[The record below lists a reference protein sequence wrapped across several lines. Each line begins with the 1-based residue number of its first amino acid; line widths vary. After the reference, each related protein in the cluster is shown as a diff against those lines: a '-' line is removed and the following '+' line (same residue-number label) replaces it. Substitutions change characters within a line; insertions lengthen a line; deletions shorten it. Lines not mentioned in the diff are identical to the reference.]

1 MDITWL
7 GNNSF
12 FISDELVSIV
22 VNPDDSILSSS
33 LINENSVV
41 IATESQSSYST
52 NFPVVDSP
60 GEYEVNNLSIFG
72 VANGILKSSEKLVST
87 CFKLES
93 RGLSVA
99 VVGNIGGPFDSEA
112 LSGLSSS
119 HAVVFSPDNNNIDA
133 EILVNAI
140 RSLETK
146 KIIISG
152 FDKNSAKSSPGLDSV
167 NKVLGVKDFESRN
180 KASFTLNNLGDS
192 QEIIILEN

>member
-22 VNPDDSILSSS
+22 VNPDDSILGSS

-41 IATESQSSYST
+41 ISTESKSSYST
-52 NFPVVDSP
+52 NLPV
-60 GEYEVNNLSIFG
+60 EYEVNNLSIFG
-72 VANGILKSSEKLVST
+72 VANGILKSGEKLVST

-167 NKVLGVKDFESRN
+167 NKVLGVKDFESKN